1 MKKRKNKRPQAP
13 TVSLSSPSSPRTER
27 LITFFSKEE
36 RQLVENYLAK
46 YHITNRS
53 RWIRETLVRT
63 VLQNLEMDYPTLFD
77 EHDMR
82 R

>member
-1 MKKRKNKRPQAP
+1 M
-13 TVSLSSPSSPRTER
+13 SLSSPSSPRTER

>member
-1 MKKRKNKRPQAP
+1 MKKKVKSVKPEPVVRD
-13 TVSLSSPSSPRTER
+13 ER
-27 LITFFSKEE
+27 LTCLLSKEE
-36 RQLVENYLAK
+36 KQVLDSYLRK

-53 RWIRETLVRT
+53 RWMRETLMT
-63 VLQNLEMDYPTLFD
+63 FILQNLEMDYPTLFD

>member
-1 MKKRKNKRPQAP
+1 MKKKNVMKVAP
-13 TVSLSSPSSPRTER
+13 TRPTPVVRSER
-27 LITFFSKEE
+27 LTCLLSLEE
-36 RQLVENYLAK
+36 KKMVDSYLRK

-53 RWIRETLVRT
+53 RWMRETL
-63 VLQNLEMDYPTLFD
+63 LKFIMQNLEIDYPTLFD

>member
-1 MKKRKNKRPQAP
+1 MKKKTRKKPRAQLFQPQN
-13 TVSLSSPSSPRTER
+13 TPRTER
-27 LITFFSKEE
+27 LITLFTKEE
-36 RQLVENYLAK
+36 KQLVDRYLTK

-53 RWIRETLVRT
+53 RWMRETLLRAI
-63 VLQNLEMDYPTLFD
+63 LQNLEMDYPTLFD

>member
-1 MKKRKNKRPQAP
+1 MKKKTRKKPLAP
-13 TVSLSSPSSPRTER
+13 FIRQPDAPRTER
-27 LITFFSKEE
+27 LTTLLSKEE
-36 RQLVENYLAK
+36 KQLVDRYLTK

-53 RWIRETLVRT
+53 RWMRETMLRT
-63 VLQNLEMDYPTLFD
+63 ILQNLEMDYPTLFD